1 MSDFLRVSPLFEWVA
16 ECLTFFLMVE
26 TLLNSRVHSNEADD
40 ADNTPFIFSLF
51 FLDMLGRK

>member
-26 TLLNSRVHSNEADD
+26 MLLTSRVHSNKADD
-40 ADNTPFIFSLF
+40 ADNTPFISSLF
-51 FLDMLGRK
+51 FLDIMGRK

>member
-16 ECLTFFLMVE
+16 KCLTFFLMVE
-26 TLLNSRVHSNEADD
+26 TLLTGSIHSKEADD

-51 FLDMLGRK
+51 FLDILGRK